1 MGDKLNYVFRVY
13 EIREYIGNL
22 ECFTA
27 WTKRM
32 WYAECGMRDERWK
45 MKDVELGLFGIWKFG
60 IDLEVEVEVTKGEKS
75 VKVMRVRN

>member
-1 MGDKLNYVFRVY
+1 MYLCIYVIMYLWLCGLRGYVAVWLCVYLFWVYEIRKYMGGDKLNYVFRVY

-32 WYAECGMRDERWK
+32 WYAECGMRDER
-45 MKDVELGLFGIWKFG
+45 
-60 IDLEVEVEVTKGEKS
+60 
-75 VKVMRVRN
+75 